1 MDAGPEDTFPLLPTW
16 LADRGVVYALDLH
29 PLAIQR
35 VQEIASKRKLTNV
48 ETIRSNCKTGLPE
61 NSLDVVLLYDIF
73 HMSSEP
79 DAILAELHRV
89 LKPDGM
95 LSFSDH
101 HMGEDEILSRV
112 TVGGLFRLSKK
123 GKKTYSF
130 SVLDPGIH
138 HAETK

>member
-1 MDAGPEDTFPLLPTW
+1 ML
-16 LADRGVVYALDLH
+16 
-29 PLAIQR
+29 
-35 VQEIASKRKLTNV
+35 
-48 ETIRSNCKTGLPE
+48 
-61 NSLDVVLLYDIF
+61 
-73 HMSSEP
+73 SEP

-89 LKPDGM
+89 LKLDGT

-130 SVLDPGIH
+130 SVLDPVVH
-138 HAETK
+138 QAEAQ